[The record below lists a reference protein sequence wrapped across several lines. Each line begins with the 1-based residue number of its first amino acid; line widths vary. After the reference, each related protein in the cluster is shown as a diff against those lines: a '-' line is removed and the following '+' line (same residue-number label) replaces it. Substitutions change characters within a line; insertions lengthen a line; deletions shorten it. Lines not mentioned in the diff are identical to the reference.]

1 MAYWVVRN
9 SSGHSTSI
17 ARCTRRTVRVC
28 LSLSRLFI
36 ATLLTTGRH
45 VRRVSPPSFPP
56 WRLDPH
62 PWRRGG
68 LSESVAGAHPACPAP
83 KMPLLL
89 QVMGALLSGPCHA
102 MPPSPSP
109 IYMPPFVWGASVA
122 RSLSPQGGGDGTR
135 EISKVESI

>member
-9 SSGHSTSI
+9 RSGHTSI
-17 ARCTRRTVRVC
+17 ARCTRRTVRVS

-62 PWRRGG
+62 PWRGG
-68 LSESVAGAHPACPAP
+68 GSPNRWLELAPPAP
-83 KMPLLL
+83 LPKCPSCSRLF
-89 QVMGALLSGPCHA
+89 SPTHA
-102 MPPSPSP
+102 MRCLPPLPQSICLRSSGVRLSLAPSP
-109 IYMPPFVWGASVA
+109 
-122 RSLSPQGGGDGTR
+122 PQGGGDGTR